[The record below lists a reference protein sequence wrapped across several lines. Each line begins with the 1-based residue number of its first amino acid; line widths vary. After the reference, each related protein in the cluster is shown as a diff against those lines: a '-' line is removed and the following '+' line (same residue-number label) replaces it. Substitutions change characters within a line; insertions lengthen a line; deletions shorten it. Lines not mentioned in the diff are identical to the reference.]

1 MALVPAVLL
10 RNLGARV
17 RTQRLSLGLSQ
28 EKLAER
34 AGLNRNYIG
43 GIEQGR
49 RNVATVNL
57 VRLAV
62 ALKLDPGDLL
72 ANLHKARR

>member
-1 MALVPAVLL
+1 MDADLDVVKRVL
-10 RNLGARV
+10 GERV
-17 RTQRLSLGLSQ
+17 RAQRLSLALTQ

-34 AGLNRNYIG
+34 SGLSRNYIG

-49 RNVATVNL
+49 RNVAAFNL

-62 ALKLDPGDLL
+62 ALEVDPGDLL
-72 ANLHKARR
+72 PNLDRISG